1 MADLHSINDAINKRA
16 GRKLLPSILVSL
28 ALLTLIFGSINL
40 EPKLF
45 LALICIVITLGV
57 RELTHAYCTGGIELP
72 DLPIMAIALIIL
84 IASWFGGTEGLAVS
98 TGLSIPILMFLLLLI
113 SQKDFIKRSTSAV
126 FAVFYLAFLGGF
138 ILLLANHAD
147 GGKRIL
153 ALVILIACND
163 TFAYLSGVL
172 FGKHKMAPTISP
184 KKSWEGLIGGLIAS
198 AIGGSL
204 VFHYAFSAHWFVGP
218 AVGVMAV
225 VTATCG
231 DLIESAIKRDL
242 AIKDMSNLLP
252 GHGGIM
258 DRLDS
263 ALFTAPAV
271 CYRDWETDR
280 KSVV

>member
-28 ALLTLIFGSINL
+28 LLLTLIFGSIYL
-40 EPKLF
+40 QPLLF
-45 LALICIVITLGV
+45 LALICIVISLGV
-57 RELTHAYCTGGIELP
+57 RELTQAYRTGGIELP
-72 DLPIMAIALIIL
+72 DLPIIAAALIIL
-84 IASWFGGTEGLAVS
+84 LASWFGDTEGLAVS
-98 TGLSIPILMFLLLLI
+98 TGLIIPILMFLLLLI

-126 FAVFYLAFLGGF
+126 FSVFYLAVLGGF
-138 ILLLANHAD
+138 ILLLANNPD
-147 GGKRIL
+147 GGERIL

-163 TFAYLSGVL
+163 TFAYFAGVI
-172 FGKHKMAPTISP
+172 FGKHKMAPSISP

-198 AIGGSL
+198 LIGGAL
-204 VFHYAFSAHWFVGP
+204 VFHYTFDVGWYIGSAIGL
-218 AVGVMAV
+218 MTV

-271 CYRDWETDR
+271 WFAFELINRYL
-280 KSVV
+280 